1 MILII
6 RYHLVF
12 YSAAFMSPARRR
24 AMQYILL
31 AFIAG
36 YIIGSIHL
44 TVKLMPRLNLFI
56 NIISEFT
63 SQCVS
68 APQVSKLIQAIQLLY
83 GKRGEFQI

>member
-1 MILII
+1 MILIT

-36 YIIGSIHL
+36 YIIGSIL
-44 TVKLMPRLNLFI
+44 P
-56 NIISEFT
+56 
-63 SQCVS
+63 
-68 APQVSKLIQAIQLLY
+68 
-83 GKRGEFQI
+83 